1 MPNFVCYK
9 CNYDTTRKTS
19 MYTHLN
25 KQIKCCKK
33 TESLN
38 YTDNELVKYSLI
50 PYLEN
55 NNCFKNHEYT
65 VERTQDEFINEIKSI
80 FNQKRRNCNHC
91 NMIFQKYKDLE
102 NHLFYCVFI
111 PNKSTDT
118 YIPTNKD
125 TNKDTNKNTSKDTN
139 KYINKD
145 YIPINHNIIQ
155 NEQKIIN
162 YDNCNNTQ
170 NIQNNININI
180 ELPKGDLVSFNDKWC
195 VDHIDKNVK
204 TLLFMST
211 YKYTKTLEYIL
222 QNDKNRNVL
231 LDNTSQTGLIY
242 EGDKNTFSEMKI
254 EDIVDKS
261 LKKLY
266 DHLNEF
272 HEDISNS
279 NVCNFMLD
287 NEIIKANMDIIE
299 KKINGFNES
308 DKIKQIVTQNIS
320 DIFNKYKTETKDKY
334 QTIQD
339 ENMLIDLKGY

>member
-1 MPNFVCYK
+1 MPNFVCYR
-9 CNYDTTRKTS
+9 CNYDTNRKTS

-25 KQIKCCKK
+25 KQIKCSKK
-33 TESLN
+33 IDSLK
-38 YTDNELVKYSLI
+38 YSDNELIKYSLI
-50 PYLEN
+50 PYLES
-55 NNCFKNHEYT
+55 NNCFRNHQYT
-65 VERTQDEFINEIKSI
+65 VKKTADEFINEIKSI
-80 FNQKRRNCNHC
+80 FNQKRRNCNYC
-91 NMIFQKYKDLE
+91 NKTFLKYKDLE

-111 PNKSTDT
+111 V
-118 YIPTNKD
+118 
-125 TNKDTNKNTSKDTN
+125 NKNDNNTDSNTIIKN
-139 KYINKD
+139 
-145 YIPINHNIIQ
+145 NIIQ
-155 NEQKIIN
+155 HEQQIIN

-180 ELPKGDLVSFNDKWC
+180 ELPKDDLISFNDKWC

-231 LDNTSQTGLIY
+231 LDNSSQMGLIY

-266 DHLNEF
+266 DHLHEF
-272 HEDISNS
+272 HDDISKS

-287 NEIIKANMDIIE
+287 DTVINENMSIVDN
-299 KKINGFNES
+299 KINNFNES
-308 DKIKQIVTQNIS
+308 QKVKQLVTQNIS

-334 QTIQD
+334 QTIQNIQNIQNTQD
-339 ENMLIDLKGY
+339 ESMLNELKGY

>member
-33 TESLN
+33 TESLD
-38 YTDNELVKYSLI
+38 YTLNELVKYSLI
-50 PYLEN
+50 PYSEN

-65 VERTQDEFINEIKSI
+65 VEKTQDEFIKEIKSI
-80 FNQKRRNCNHC
+80 FNQKRRSCNHC

-111 PNKSTDT
+111 QNDIDTNKDKDMNKD
-118 YIPTNKD
+118 INKD
-125 TNKDTNKNTSKDTN
+125 TNKYK
-139 KYINKD
+139 NKD
-145 YIPINHNIIQ
+145 NIPINHNIIQ
-155 NEQKIIN
+155 HEQKIIN

-272 HEDISNS
+272 HEDISKS
-279 NVCNFMLD
+279 NVYNFMLD
-287 NEIIKANMDIIE
+287 NEIIKENMEIIE

>member
-1 MPNFVCYK
+1 MPNFVCYR

-19 MYTHLN
+19 MYAHLN
-25 KQIKCCKK
+25 KQLKCSKK
-33 TESLN
+33 IESLK
-38 YTDNELVKYSLI
+38 YTDNELIKYSLI
-50 PYLEN
+50 PYCETN
-55 NNCFKNHEYT
+55 NYFKNHDYT
-65 VERTQDEFINEIKSI
+65 VERTCDEFINEIKSI

-91 NMIFQKYKDLE
+91 NKVFQKYKDLE
-102 NHLFYCVFI
+102 QHLFYCVYI
-111 PNKSTDT
+111 PNKNEEV
-118 YIPTNKD
+118 IK
-125 TNKDTNKNTSKDTN
+125 
-139 KYINKD
+139 
-145 YIPINHNIIQ
+145 HNIIQ
-155 NEQKIIN
+155 QEQKIIN

-170 NIQNNININI
+170 NIQNNINIKI
-180 ELPKGDLVSFNDKWC
+180 ELPKEGLVSFNDKWC

-231 LDNTSQTGLIY
+231 LDNSSQMGLIY

-272 HEDISNS
+272 HDDISKS
-279 NVCNFMLD
+279 NVCNFVLD
-287 NEIIKANMDIIE
+287 DDILKENMEIIE

-308 DKIKQIVTQNIS
+308 EKIKHIVTQNIS

-334 QTIQD
+334 KTIQNIQD
-339 ENMLIDLKGY
+339 DNMLNDLKGY